1 MVQGRV
7 YSWVHPDAWQLSVKG
22 KPTQFGG
29 LIRELVEDYEMQSSS
44 IRFSITADGDVSAV
58 ADRSFLT
65 QILQNLLG
73 NASKYNDDEL
83 PWVEV
88 TCEAVDKEIRI
99 NISNGGDGIPEA
111 GQARLF
117 DRFTRVDSA

>member
-1 MVQGRV
+1 M
-7 YSWVHPDAWQLSVKG
+7 
-22 KPTQFGG
+22 
-29 LIRELVEDYEMQSSS
+29 
-44 IRFSITADGDVSAV
+44 
-58 ADRSFLT
+58 T